1 MWFEELKNNIEWFCN
16 LPLPIVGISV
26 GTAFAF
32 LLIIFS
38 KTSLGKKI
46 YSKAVA
52 KVDNAV
58 SLLKS
63 YKETADKKVEEL
75 KCKYEEKLQIVS
87 AENKKLEK
95 LLIAVSENI
104 NNKKVKELVDA
115 YCEESKEV
123 IAIADIV
130 DDAVIETK
138 EQYEKQAKGIIDDF
152 KAKLQEEYDVKAKEL
167 DEQIAKYKELLNEV
181 KEYGEVSEITKE

>member
-1 MWFEELKNNIEWFCN
+1 MWFEQVKSWIEWFCN
-16 LPLPIVGISV
+16 LPLPIVGVSV

-32 LLIIFS
+32 LLIIFT
-38 KTSLGKKI
+38 KTSFGKKV
-46 YSKAVA
+46 YLKAVA

-75 KCKYEEKLQIVS
+75 KSEYEEKLQIVS

-115 YCEESKEV
+115 YCEESKKV

-152 KAKLQEEYDVKAKEL
+152 KAKLQEEYDAKAKEL

>member
-52 KVDNAV
+52 KVESAV
-58 SLLKS
+58 SLLKT
-63 YKETADKKVEEL
+63 YKEDADKKVASL
-75 KCKYEEKLQIVS
+75 KSEYEEKLQIVN
-87 AENKKLEK
+87 AKNEKLEK

-104 NNKKVKELVDA
+104 NNKKVKELVDT
-115 YCEESKEV
+115 YCKESKEV
-123 IAIADIV
+123 IAIADVV
-130 DDAVIETK
+130 DDAIIETK
-138 EQYEKQAKGIIDDF
+138 EQCVKETQSIIEEY
-152 KAKLQEEYDVKAKEL
+152 KEKLQAEFDSKSKEL
-167 DEQIAKYKELLNEV
+167 EEQIAKYKELLNEV